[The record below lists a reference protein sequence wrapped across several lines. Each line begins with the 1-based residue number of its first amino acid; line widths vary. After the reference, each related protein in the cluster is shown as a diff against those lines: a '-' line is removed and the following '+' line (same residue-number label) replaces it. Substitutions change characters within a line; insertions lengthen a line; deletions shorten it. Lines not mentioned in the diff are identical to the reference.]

1 MSTSGPSA
9 RGASTKHYGRD
20 EISDGLAHLAA
31 TDHPARDEEGSTKCV
46 PQFIHEQVTRTR
58 RNSHFVP
65 ATVSARSGNDSGIVK
80 PSALAV
86 LRLTTSLNV
95 VGCSTGISAG
105 LVPRRILSSNSAARW
120 NRAGTFSP

>member
-1 MSTSGPSA
+1 MSKRWMA
-9 RGASTKHYGRD
+9 EIFYNDGRTMA
-20 EISDGLAHLAA
+20 AHAFE
-31 TDHPARDEEGSTKCV
+31 D
-46 PQFIHEQVTRTR
+46 RTR
-58 RNSHFVP
+58 RNTLRASDCVG
-65 ATVSARSGNDSGIVK
+65 AQQEWNDSGIVK

-120 NRAGTFSP
+120 NGAGTFSP

>member
-1 MSTSGPSA
+1 MKKDRENA
-9 RGASTKHYGRD
+9 
-20 EISDGLAHLAA
+20 
-31 TDHPARDEEGSTKCV
+31 
-46 PQFIHEQVTRTR
+46 F
-58 RNSHFVP
+58 RNSFVISRNP
-65 ATVSARSGNDSGIVK
+65 DEADSGIVK

-105 LVPRRILSSNSAARW
+105 LVPRRILSSNSAARR

>member
-31 TDHPARDEEGSTKCV
+31 TDHPARDEERASD
-46 PQFIHEQVTRTR
+46 
-58 RNSHFVP
+58 
-65 ATVSARSGNDSGIVK
+65 VSARSRNDSGIVK
-80 PSALAV
+80 PSASAV

-120 NRAGTFSP
+120 NRARTFSP